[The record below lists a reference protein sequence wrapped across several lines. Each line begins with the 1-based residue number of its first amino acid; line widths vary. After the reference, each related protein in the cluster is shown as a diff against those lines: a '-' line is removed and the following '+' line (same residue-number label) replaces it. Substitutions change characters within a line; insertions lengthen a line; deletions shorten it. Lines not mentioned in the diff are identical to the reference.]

1 MLHFV
6 LLFQDFPCFRINGYF
21 PVSWFR
27 FDVADGYIIGE
38 AVFTVFVAAAFS
50 SALFLFATLPLETAS
65 GDLPIALKA

>member
-38 AVFTVFVAAAFS
+38 AVFTVFCGRCFQLGFVFVCNVAARDGFR
-50 SALFLFATLPLETAS
+50 
-65 GDLPIALKA
+65 